1 MTEKSIPQLAPPQSV
16 ATRTSAAEVRFRLA
30 NAGLGILGLG
40 PVLILVILAIIMS
53 LTTSLFFTER
63 NLQNV
68 LLQSSIIGL
77 LGVGQ
82 LLVIL
87 TRGIDL
93 SVGSVMGFSSV
104 IAGMTLGWSFANG
117 LSAVLALAITGAV
130 VGLVNGLIFVK
141 GRIPHPFIVT
151 LAMLSV
157 VRGVGLTLSEGR
169 MVTDVPPIVQ
179 WAGQGYLGPIPVPA
193 VIVGVIAAIMAIL
206 TKRTQWG
213 RWIYAVG
220 GNPQAARQVGIPVDN
235 VLISVYLVSG
245 LCAGLAAIVSS
256 GRTGT
261 FDPNAGVGLE
271 LDAIAAVI
279 IGGASFFG
287 GRGSVGNV
295 LVGALTIGVIRNGLD
310 LIGVNAFLQ
319 LIVIGGVLLLAVQLD
334 VVRTAVEGR
343 LRQTRSESAS

>member
-1 MTEKSIPQLAPPQSV
+1 MKSSEMASQVSGVLRPFADPRL
-16 ATRTSAAEVRFRLA
+16 RLA
-30 NAGLGILGLG
+30 NVGLGVLGLG
-40 PVLILVILAIIMS
+40 PVVILVVLAIVMGIA
-53 LTTSLFFTER
+53 TSLFFTER
-63 NLQNV
+63 NIQNV
-68 LLQSSIIGL
+68 LLQSSIVAL

-93 SVGSVMGFSSV
+93 SVGSILGFSSV
-104 IAGMTLGWSFANG
+104 IAGMTMGWAFANG
-117 LSAVLALAITGAV
+117 LTAVLALVLTGAV
-130 VGLVNGLIFVK
+130 VGFANGLIFVK

-157 VRGVGLTLSEGR
+157 VRGAALMLSEGR
-169 MVTDVPPIVQ
+169 MVTDIPPVVQ
-179 WAGQGYLGPIPVPA
+179 WAGSGFLGLVPVPA
-193 VIVGVIAAIMAIL
+193 LIVGVIAIIMAVL

-220 GNPQAARQVGIPVDN
+220 GNPEAARQVGIPVN
-235 VLISVYLVSG
+235 KVLISVYVVSG
-245 LCAGLAAIVSS
+245 LCAGLAAIISS

-287 GRGSVGNV
+287 GRGSVANV
-295 LVGALTIGVIRNGLD
+295 VVGALTIGVIRNGLD
-310 LIGVNAFLQ
+310 LIGVNSFLQ

-334 VVRTAVEGR
+334 VVRSAAEAR
-343 LRQTRSESAS
+343 LRQARSETS